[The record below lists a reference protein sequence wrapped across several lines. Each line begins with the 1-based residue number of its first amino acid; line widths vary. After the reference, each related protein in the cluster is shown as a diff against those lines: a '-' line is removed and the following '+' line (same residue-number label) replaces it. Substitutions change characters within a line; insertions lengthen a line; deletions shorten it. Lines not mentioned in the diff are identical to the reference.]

1 MKEGEGGREIERNRK
16 SERERERGRDKNGRL
31 FYTVASTFFKE
42 FGKEV
47 MFDGVVS
54 GMDVG

>member
-1 MKEGEGGREIERNRK
+1 MKEGEGGREIEGK
-16 SERERERGRDKNGRL
+16 SEREREGETKIADC